1 MNDCHGRD
9 YLRHSSYSQ
18 APFALQLYCNCTS
31 IAPFGLPG
39 PATLQGVIGCASAC
53 VCVCICPL
61 GLLGT
66 PPEACC
72 CGGGAGGVSGL
83 FGRSSRGIA
92 SEICRLWVPA
102 AGGQL
107 VPLGQGQGL
116 PLQTT
121 HSQTPGRRRCRWK

>member
-66 PPEACC
+66 PPEAWC
-72 CGGGAGGVSGL
+72 CGGGAGVVSGP
-83 FGRSSRGIA
+83 FWGSSPGLT
-92 SEICRLWVPA
+92 SEDRRLLGPP
-102 AGGQL
+102 AGGA
-107 VPLGQGQGL
+107 
-116 PLQTT
+116 
-121 HSQTPGRRRCRWK
+121 